1 MTSRNML
8 LENKN
13 AKQRGFL
20 CLPNHI
26 TNSKSNKV
34 TNICGEPLHE
44 DMGIYLGMQKN
55 IMQYFSGVININLE
69 NITYDNLS
77 LVHISDIKLFALK

>member
-34 TNICGEPLHE
+34 TNICGEPFHE
-44 DMGIYLGMQKN
+44 VIGIYLGMQKN

-77 LVHISDIKLFALK
+77 LVHISEIKLFALK